1 MIAMLFEIIVWEKI
15 RSSISTATSYH
26 LLNAIYKTDYS
37 PLYFVFIEVGFVA
50 ASATVSAYYA
60 KNMVMVFVSAG

>member
-1 MIAMLFEIIVWEKI
+1 MLFEIIERRKV

-26 LLNAIYKTDYS
+26 LFNAIYKTDYS
-37 PLYFVFIEVGFVA
+37 PQYFVFIEVGFVA
-50 ASATVSAYYA
+50 ATATVSAYYA

>member
-1 MIAMLFEIIVWEKI
+1 MLFEIIVREEI

-26 LLNAIYKTDYS
+26 LFNAIYKTDYS

-50 ASATVSAYYA
+50 ADTVSAYYA